1 MRCDDRPMPEALNA
15 REQQVVGL
23 VILGRTNREVANV
36 LQISDKTVEWNLTKV
51 YRKLAVR
58 SRTELTAALATRA
71 PRSGARPA
79 AIPVARSRRAP

>member
-1 MRCDDRPMPEALNA
+1 MPEELTA

-23 VILGRTNREVANV
+23 VILGRRNSEVADL

-58 SRTELTAALATRA
+58 SRTELTATLA
-71 PRSGARPA
+71 PR
-79 AIPVARSRRAP
+79 RRGP

>member
-1 MRCDDRPMPEALNA
+1 MPAALTA

-23 VILGRTNREVANV
+23 VILGQTNHEVANA

-58 SRTELTAALATRA
+58 SRTELTAALATKRA
-71 PRSGARPA
+71 R
-79 AIPVARSRRAP
+79 